1 MSRVSRP
8 VATPGIILL
17 FASHLTPSITQPY
30 PPESHLAAAGSVF
43 RMGLNAVA
51 VSVVCS
57 AACCM
62 QLSAHYIAGAALF
75 VSVLRVGDFP
85 RIQLAYW

>member
-8 VATPGIILL
+8 VATPRIILV
-17 FASHLTPSITQPY
+17 FASHQTPRITQPY

-43 RMGLNAVA
+43 RMGLSIAA
-51 VSVVCS
+51 YCS
-57 AACCM
+57 ECGLQCCM